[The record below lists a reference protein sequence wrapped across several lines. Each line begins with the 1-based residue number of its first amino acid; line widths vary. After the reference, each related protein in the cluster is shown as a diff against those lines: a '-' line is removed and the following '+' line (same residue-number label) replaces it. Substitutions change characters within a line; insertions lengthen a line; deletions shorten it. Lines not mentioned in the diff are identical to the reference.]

1 MEHYDITVAGVKRSL
16 PVVPISDTLSIA
28 SFVIFGDTDVVE
40 PCARE
45 LAAKLPP
52 VDYLITAE
60 AKSIPLIYEM
70 AKVMKMPRYL
80 IARKSVKGYMK
91 NPIVT
96 KVNSITTTREQI
108 LCLDEDDIN
117 LIKGSRMAI
126 VDDVISTG
134 SSLAAAITAGA
145 VAQFLQWAVVEK
157 NNQIVASRE
166 IKNYFVR
173 GASRSGELT
182 YPNREWGYG
191 RLNVVGTFDALIG
204 V

>member
-1 MEHYDITVAGVKRSL
+1 MEQHYDITVAGVKRSL

-45 LAAKLPP
+45 LAKKLPP

-96 KVNSITTTREQI
+96 EVHSITTQKEQI
-108 LCLDEDDIN
+108 LCLDEEDIQR
-117 LIKGSRMAI
+117 IKGSRIAI

-134 SSLAAAITAGA
+134 SSLAAVEHLVKIAGGTVAARAAILAEGDA
-145 VAQFLQWAVVEK
+145 AK
-157 NNQIVASRE
+157 RE
-166 IKNYFVR
+166 DIIYLGTIPLFVK
-173 GASRSGELT
+173 E
-182 YPNREWGYG
+182 
-191 RLNVVGTFDALIG
+191 
-204 V
+204 

>member
-96 KVNSITTTREQI
+96 TVNSITTTREQI

-134 SSLAAAITAGA
+134 SSLAAVEHLVELAGGTVAARAAILAEGDAANRKDIIYLGTIP
-145 VAQFLQWAVVEK
+145 L
-157 NNQIVASRE
+157 
-166 IKNYFVR
+166 FVK
-173 GASRSGELT
+173 E
-182 YPNREWGYG
+182 
-191 RLNVVGTFDALIG
+191 
-204 V
+204 

>member
-91 NPIVT
+91 NPVITEVH
-96 KVNSITTTREQI
+96 SITTTREQI

-134 SSLAAAITAGA
+134 SSLAAVEHLVELAGGTVAARAAILAEGDAANRKDIIYLGTIP
-145 VAQFLQWAVVEK
+145 L
-157 NNQIVASRE
+157 
-166 IKNYFVR
+166 FVK
-173 GASRSGELT
+173 E
-182 YPNREWGYG
+182 
-191 RLNVVGTFDALIG
+191 
-204 V
+204 

>member
-1 MEHYDITVAGVKRSL
+1 METYEINVAGVKRSL
-16 PVVPISDTLSIA
+16 PVVPISDTVSIA
-28 SFVIFGDTDVVE
+28 SFVIFGDTEIVE

-45 LAAKLPP
+45 LAKLLPP

-80 IARKSVKGYMK
+80 IARKSVKEYMK

-96 KVNSITTTREQI
+96 EVHSITTQKKQI
-108 LCLDEDDIN
+108 LCLDEDDIK

-134 SSLAAAITAGA
+134 SSLAAVEHLVELAGGTTVARAAILAEGEA
-145 VAQFLQWAVVEK
+145 AQRDDIVYLGTIPLFVKEK
-157 NNQIVASRE
+157 
-166 IKNYFVR
+166 
-173 GASRSGELT
+173 
-182 YPNREWGYG
+182 
-191 RLNVVGTFDALIG
+191 
-204 V
+204 

>member
-1 MEHYDITVAGVKRSL
+1 METYDINVAGVKRSL
-16 PVVPISDTLSIA
+16 PVVPISDTVSIA
-28 SFVIFGDTDVVE
+28 SFVIFGDTEIVE

-45 LAAKLPP
+45 L
-52 VDYLITAE
+52 AE

-96 KVNSITTTREQI
+96 EVHSITTQKKQI
-108 LCLDEDDIN
+108 LCLDEDDIK

-134 SSLAAAITAGA
+134 SSLAAVEHLVELAGGTTVARAAILAEGEA
-145 VAQFLQWAVVEK
+145 AQRDDIVYLGTIPLFVKEK
-157 NNQIVASRE
+157 
-166 IKNYFVR
+166 
-173 GASRSGELT
+173 
-182 YPNREWGYG
+182 
-191 RLNVVGTFDALIG
+191 
-204 V
+204 